1 MTNNPQNASETE
13 NSISTETDR
22 NEDNSSTNISKEN
35 LLKVEKNTKGK
46 EKLLPPT
53 NLVDFAI
60 SVFNGSKI
68 SQDWQI
74 AFDKFIVRESDEDR
88 DRILLIANEKD
99 PDFKITLSL
108 ALADLEGSSN
118 AKSHNI
124 MFSYIENIVSSM
136 GRKVENQTE
145 SLFKSWLHASDGA
158 SNIVSVF
165 YDRIKRLKE
174 SNNKPISKIKSKN
187 IFLIAS
193 IWLYRNNEVGF
204 SDLMAFFS
212 KEIYDNKGQSIGLL
226 EPVAFA
232 YAVATA
238 SSTRK
243 SSFGKLLFMLVESE
257 RQAKTELRQKNL
269 AYYSLEERYDLA
281 KVNNKQMVEENEKL
295 EKLIHEKE
303 NQLSI
308 VTSKLEQ
315 VKESA
320 RHEKIHGNDDKE
332 DLRMKIIRSLGGD
345 LKNVIENAITAN
357 SRIEPNPKTDIVA
370 YQLTEAIEI
379 IRRELSWL
387 ES

>member
-1 MTNNPQNASETE
+1 MTKNEQDASETE
-13 NSISTETDR
+13 NPISTEANR
-22 NEDNSSTNISKEN
+22 NEDNSSLNISSEN
-35 LLKVEKNTKGK
+35 LLKVEKKTNSK
-46 EKLLPPT
+46 EKLSPPT
-53 NLVDFAI
+53 NLVDFAL
-60 SVFNGSKI
+60 SVFKGNKI

-74 AFDKFIVRESDEDR
+74 AFDKFVVRESNEDR
-88 DRILLIANEKD
+88 ERILLAAKEKD

-108 ALADLEGSSN
+108 ALAVLDGSSN

-124 MFSYIENIVSSM
+124 MFSYIESIVSSM
-136 GRKVENQTE
+136 ERKDLNPNET
-145 SLFKSWLHASDGA
+145 LFKSWLYASDGV
-158 SNIVSVF
+158 SNIASVF

-204 SDLMAFFS
+204 SDLIAFFS

-226 EPVAFA
+226 EPAAFA

-238 SSTRK
+238 NSTKK
-243 SSFGKLLFMLVESE
+243 SSFGKLLFMLVEAE
-257 RQAKTELRQKNL
+257 RLARTELRQKNL
-269 AYYSLEERYDLA
+269 AYYSLEERYDLS
-281 KVNNKQMVEENEKL
+281 KTNNKKMLEQNEKL
-295 EKLIHEKE
+295 RKLIKEKE
-303 NQLSI
+303 NQLYI

-320 RHEKIHGNDDKE
+320 RHERIHGNDDKE
-332 DLRMKIIRSLGGD
+332 DLRIKIIRSLEGD
-345 LKNVIENAITAN
+345 LKNVIEKAITAN

-379 IRRELSWL
+379 IHRELSWL